1 MRWIDAGAPGN
12 FMTLRTLL
20 LTALCVAPGAIV
32 QAAESAPAVV
42 QPVESAHPYFEDM
55 PYPAWSRLT
64 AEQAL
69 KDAPVALQL
78 ATARLDAIRALT
90 PEQMTFENTF
100 IALGEATR
108 ELERVVDYLRTRA
121 AVLDAPDVRE
131 AQSSLMPELNQ
142 FYSSIMADTRLWKV
156 LCAAADCPWAA
167 QLSTQQK
174 MLVQQT
180 LDGFRDN
187 GAELP
192 EDKKARKTKIEQ
204 EISQLTI
211 QFGKNVLDATN
222 AWELIVTDKSRLTGM
237 SDNWLAA
244 AAAEAAARG
253 HGTPESPAWRI
264 SLKAGSAG
272 SVLRDC
278 EVEAT
283 RKLCWEAQ
291 LTIGKGGQ
299 YDNAAIVGRV
309 MELRAELAQ
318 LLGFATYA
326 DYKTHHRMVNSGSKA
341 LGFVDNVMERLAPAF
356 RAECAELIAYANE
369 RRGEKIDTMAPWN
382 LRYYLNEYTQKKCAY
397 DPESVRPYFA
407 CENVLKGMFSIFSG
421 LYNISVTELPVVC
434 LQPGQSSPEGK
445 VEVWH
450 PEVRMFAITDNA
462 NGAHLGSFY
471 LDLYPRAGKRAGA
484 WVSPLRAGA
493 PGKDGA
499 PHAPHLA
506 SITANFTR
514 PVGNQQALFSHMDV
528 QTLFHEFGHMLHAML
543 TDTELAAHWSSNIAW
558 DFMELPSTINENWTW
573 EPEALAL
580 YARHYETGEPMPAE
594 MVAQLNA
601 GRHFMPALSMMR
613 QFCLAKLDLEMHMNY
628 AQRFAGRDID
638 EASAELLA
646 PWQMPSGV
654 DEPSYMRRLSHCMTG
669 AYAAGYY
676 SYQWA
681 DVLAADAYRRFKE
694 EGILNPAPAAAF
706 RKAVL
711 SVGGSKH
718 AIDAFRDFMGRE
730 PDPDAHLK
738 ACGILK

>member
-1 MRWIDAGAPGN
+1 
-12 FMTLRTLL
+12 MT
-20 LTALCVAPGAIV
+20 V
-32 QAAESAPAVV
+32 AAESAPS
-42 QPVESAHPYFEDM
+42 PVIQAAAQHPYFEDM

-69 KDAPVALQL
+69 KDAPVAMQL
-78 ATARLDAIRALT
+78 ATARLDAIRSLT

-100 IALGEATR
+100 VALGDATR
-108 ELERVVDYLRTRA
+108 ELERVNDYLRTRA

-131 AQSSLMPELNQ
+131 AQAALLPELNR
-142 FYSSIMADTRLWKV
+142 FYSAMMSDTRLWEV
-156 LCAAADCPWAA
+156 LRAASGCEWVA
-167 QLSTQQK
+167 QLSAQQK
-174 MLVQQT
+174 MLMQQT

-192 EDKKARKTKIEQ
+192 EDKKARKNAIEQ
-204 EISQLTI
+204 ELSQLTM
-211 QFGKNVLDATN
+211 QFSKNMLDSTN
-222 AWELIVTDKSRLTGM
+222 AWEHIVTDKAQLAGM

-244 AAAEAAARG
+244 AAAEAVARG
-253 HGTPESPAWRI
+253 HGTAEAPAWRI

-272 SVLRDC
+272 TVLRDC

-291 LTIGKGGQ
+291 MTIGKGGAF
-299 YDNAAIVGRV
+299 DNAAIVGRV

-326 DYKTHHRMVNSGSKA
+326 DYKTHHRMVNSGAKA
-341 LGFVDNVMERLAPAF
+341 LGFVDGTMQRLAPAF
-356 RAECAELIAYANE
+356 RAECAELLAYANE
-369 RRGEKIDTMAPWN
+369 CRGEKSETLAPWN
-382 LRYYLNEYTQKKCAY
+382 FRYYLNEYTQKKCAY
-397 DPESVRPYFA
+397 DAEAVRPYLA
-407 CENVLKGMFSIFSG
+407 CDNVLQGMFSIFSG
-421 LYNISVTELPVVC
+421 LYNITVSELPAVC
-434 LQPGQSSPEGK
+434 LEPGQVCPEGK

-462 NGAHLGSFY
+462 TGAHLGSFY
-471 LDLYPRAGKRAGA
+471 LDLHPRAGKRAGA
-484 WVSPLRAGA
+484 WVAPLRAGA
-493 PGKDGA
+493 PGKNGA

-506 SITANFTR
+506 SITANLTR
-514 PVGNQQALFSHMDV
+514 PVGDKPALFSHMDV
-528 QTLFHEFGHMLHAML
+528 QTLFHEFGHMLHTML
-543 TDTELAAHWSSNIAW
+543 TDTELAAHWCSNIAW
-558 DFMELPSTINENWTW
+558 DFMELPSTMNENWTW
-573 EPEALAL
+573 EPQSLAL
-580 YARHYETGEPMPAE
+580 FARHYETGEPMPAE
-594 MVAQLNA
+594 LVEQMNA
-601 GRHFMPALSMMR
+601 GRHFMTALAMMR

-628 AQRFAGRDID
+628 ATRFAGRDLD
-638 EASAELLA
+638 AASAELLS

-654 DEPSYMRRLSHCMTG
+654 AEPSYMRRLAHCMTG

-738 ACGILK
+738 AVGIMK

>member
-1 MRWIDAGAPGN
+1 
-12 FMTLRTLL
+12 MTIRTLL
-20 LTALCVAPGAIV
+20 CTALCLVPGAMTV
-32 QAAESAPAVV
+32 AAESAPLVAAAAV
-42 QPVESAHPYFEDM
+42 QHPYFEDM

-69 KDAPVALQL
+69 KDAPVAMQL
-78 ATARLDAIRALT
+78 ATARLDAIRSLT

-100 IALGEATR
+100 VALGDATR
-108 ELERVVDYLRTRA
+108 ELERVNDYLRTRA
-121 AVLDAPDVRE
+121 AVLDAPDVRD
-131 AQSSLMPELNQ
+131 AQAALMPELNR
-142 FYSSIMADTRLWKV
+142 FYSAMMSDTRLWEV
-156 LCAAADCPWAA
+156 LRAASGCEWVA
-167 QLSTQQK
+167 QLSAQQK
-174 MLVQQT
+174 MLMQQT

-192 EDKKARKTKIEQ
+192 EDKKARKNAIEQ
-204 EISQLTI
+204 ELSQLTM
-211 QFGKNVLDATN
+211 QFSKNMLDSTN
-222 AWELIVTDKSRLTGM
+222 AWEHIVTDKAQLAGM

-244 AAAEAAARG
+244 AAAEAVARG
-253 HGTPESPAWRI
+253 HGTAEAPAWRI

-272 SVLRDC
+272 TVLRDC

-291 LTIGKGGQ
+291 MTIGKGGAF
-299 YDNAAIVGRV
+299 DNAAIVGRV

-326 DYKTHHRMVNSGSKA
+326 DYKTHHRMVNSGAKA
-341 LGFVDNVMERLAPAF
+341 LGFVDGTMQRLAPAF
-356 RAECAELIAYANE
+356 RAECAELLAYANE
-369 RRGEKIDTMAPWN
+369 CRGEKSETLAPWN
-382 LRYYLNEYTQKKCAY
+382 FRYYLNEYTQRKCAY
-397 DPESVRPYFA
+397 DAEAVRPYLA
-407 CENVLKGMFSIFSG
+407 CDNVLQGMFSIFSG
-421 LYNISVTELPVVC
+421 LYNITVSELPAVC
-434 LQPGQSSPEGK
+434 LEPGQVCPEGK

-462 NGAHLGSFY
+462 TGAHLGSFY
-471 LDLYPRAGKRAGA
+471 LDLHPRAGKRAGA
-484 WVSPLRAGA
+484 WVAPLRAGA
-493 PGKDGA
+493 PGKNGA

-506 SITANFTR
+506 SITANLTR
-514 PVGNQQALFSHMDV
+514 PVGDKPALFSHMDV
-528 QTLFHEFGHMLHAML
+528 QTLFHEFGHMLHTML
-543 TDTELAAHWSSNIAW
+543 TDTELAAHWCSNIAW
-558 DFMELPSTINENWTW
+558 DFMELPSTMNENWTW
-573 EPEALAL
+573 EPQSLAL
-580 YARHYETGEPMPAE
+580 FARHYETGEPMPAE
-594 MVAQLNA
+594 LVEQMNA
-601 GRHFMPALSMMR
+601 GRHFMTALAMMR

-628 AQRFAGRDID
+628 ATRFAGRDLD
-638 EASAELLA
+638 AASAELLS

-654 DEPSYMRRLSHCMTG
+654 AEPSYMRRLAHCMTG

-738 ACGILK
+738 AVGIMK